1 MVKILSNYEQILAS
15 TTEEQS
21 HKNTKIYEETLS
33 RWREKLG
40 DKLRI
45 ISLYQIEITTL
56 IDTTRVKKNSIFY
69 FLLPSLFFSSL
80 SLALIQA
87 ILQDCTNPQSHLL
100 GLLFSLGLH
109 ILTPSGVHL
118 FNPSS
123 LAEWPLYLFLHLFLL
138 FSLSLSSYQVTIN
151 ASHLLWLC
159 FNQNLFL
166 LVSLAEWPCLFLLF
180 LPSHVS
186 HKFNITYS
194 FMWLGFCTSLHK
206 CCWTFVHNYRGK
218 DEPNCSHLDKL
229 LQQTH
234 FTLLTSLHLSNK
246 LI

>member
-1 MVKILSNYEQILAS
+1 M
-15 TTEEQS
+15 
-21 HKNTKIYEETLS
+21 
-33 RWREKLG
+33 
-40 DKLRI
+40 
-45 ISLYQIEITTL
+45 
-56 IDTTRVKKNSIFY
+56 Y

-80 SLALIQA
+80 LLALTHA
-87 ILQDCTNPQSHLL
+87 ILPNCPNPQSHLL

-109 ILTPSGVHL
+109 ILTPSGLH
-118 FNPSS
+118 FFSPSS

-138 FSLSLSSYQVTIN
+138 FSFSHSSYQVTIN

-159 FNQNLFL
+159 FSQILFL
-166 LVSLAEWPCLFLLF
+166 RLSLAEWPCLFLFF

-194 FMWLGFCTSLHK
+194 FMWLDFCTSLHK
-206 CCWTFVHNYRGK
+206 CYWTFVHNYRGK
-218 DEPNCSHLDKL
+218 DEPNSSLSNKL